1 MEISTFNIRQ
11 PESGKPRPAFLSF
24 LPDQDPRRDIQREYL
39 MKPKETKNLFS
50 LTTPLYYVNDVPHVG
65 SAYTTMAADAVARF
79 QRLQGKSVLLI
90 TGTDEHGQKIQ
101 RTAESLN
108 RSPQDHCDQIVSSFE
123 SLWHKLDIQYDRF
136 SRTTASRHA
145 EIVKEFFGR
154 VWDKG
159 DIYLS
164 QQQGWY
170 CVACEEFKEER
181 ELIDQKYCPIHTNKQ
196 VEWRDE
202 QNYFFR
208 LSKYQK
214 QLEALYQERPDFIL
228 PESRRNE
235 VVSFVSQGLEDF
247 SISRLNVDWGF
258 PVPVD
263 PSQTIYV
270 WFDALLGYITALL
283 DPDSQATLENA
294 LSKWWPI
301 NLHLIGKDILRFHAV
316 YWPAML
322 MSADLPLPGRIFG
335 HGFLT
340 KDGKKMGKSLG
351 NTLNPVELVSQFGAD
366 AVRYYFLKEIEFGQD
381 GDFNLTRF
389 VNTLNADL
397 ANDLGNLLNRTLRM
411 AHKYFEGR
419 IPNVSGAAIPDDH
432 PLKSYAA
439 NLGQTV
445 AQGYESLAF
454 SEVCIA
460 TLNLVQAG
468 NKYID
473 EQAPWTLYK
482 QGKLDLVG
490 SVLYSV
496 LESVRLAAYL
506 LSPITPNLSNE
517 IYQQL
522 GFSIDFNNKTT
533 VETAVPFGIHARWG
547 VLPAEQALAEPQPVF
562 QRLELPETVSS

>member
-1 MEISTFNIRQ
+1 
-11 PESGKPRPAFLSF
+11 
-24 LPDQDPRRDIQREYL
+24 
-39 MKPKETKNLFS
+39 MKPKETENLFA

-101 RTAESLN
+101 RTAENLN
-108 RSPQDHCDQIVSSFE
+108 RSPQAHCDQIVSSFE
-123 SLWHKLDIQYDRF
+123 SLWQTLEIHYDRF
-136 SRTTASRHA
+136 SRTTDPRHA
-145 EIVKEFFGR
+145 EIVKAFFER

-181 ELIDQKYCPIHTNKQ
+181 ELIDQKYCPIHTNKP

-208 LSKYQK
+208 LSQYQP
-214 QLEALYQERPDFIL
+214 QLEALYQERPEFIQ

-235 VVSFVSQGLEDF
+235 ILSFVSQGLQDF

-263 PSQTIYV
+263 PNQTIYV
-270 WFDALLGYITALL
+270 WFDALLGYVTALL
-283 DPDSQATLENA
+283 DPDEDATLENA

-301 NLHLIGKDILRFHAV
+301 DLHLIGKDILRFHAV

-322 MSADLPLPGRIFG
+322 MSANLPLPGRIFG

-351 NTLNPVELVSQFGAD
+351 NTLDPVELVCQFGSD

-411 AHKYFEGR
+411 AHKYFDGC
-419 IPNVSGAAIPDDH
+419 IPDVSGADIPEDD
-432 PLKSYAA
+432 PLKSYGLT
-439 NLGQTV
+439 LGQTV
-445 AQGYESLAF
+445 AKGYERLAF
-454 SEVCIA
+454 SEVCNAVLYLIQ
-460 TLNLVQAG
+460 TG

-482 QGKLDLVG
+482 QGKLNLVG
-490 SVLYSV
+490 FVLYSV

-506 LSPITPNLSNE
+506 LSPIIPNLSSG
-517 IYQQL
+517 IYNQL
-522 GFSIDFNNKTT
+522 GFSIDFNNKTQI
-533 VETAVPFGIHARWG
+533 ETLMPFEYHARWG
-547 VLPAEQALAEPQPVF
+547 VLPAEQALAEPQPIF
-562 QRLELPETVSS
+562 QRLELPETVS